1 MGAADA
7 AHFPAPAFTCG
18 RCHARSIA
26 SDNPIRQLEVSIT
39 NSMVAVAPTS
49 LGTAII
55 STTKAEV
62 VVKLLKQR
70 EPDARGWIA
79 TASESAIAS
88 VE

>member
-1 MGAADA
+1 
-7 AHFPAPAFTCG
+7 
-18 RCHARSIA
+18 
-26 SDNPIRQLEVSIT
+26 
-39 NSMVAVAPTS
+39 MVAVAPTS
-49 LGTAII
+49 LGTASI

>member
-1 MGAADA
+1 MRRTSRRLHTWSWSCPVDR
-7 AHFPAPAFTCG
+7 F
-18 RCHARSIA
+18 RQ
-26 SDNPIRQLEVSIT
+26 SDKTSVEVSIT

-70 EPDARGWIA
+70 EPG
-79 TASESAIAS
+79 THG
-88 VE
+88 VG